1 MNDKLPTLDP
11 LIHQP
16 ARTQLVAY
24 LASRGETTFTE
35 LKRVLGLTDGN
46 LDAHLKKL
54 IEAGYLTVRKEGKTG
69 RPHTVYGLAT
79 LGRQALESYISQL
92 ASLLEV
98 GTPEPFSFLTKPSLA

>member
-1 MNDKLPTLDP
+1 MNDKLPSLDP

-54 IEAGYLTVRKEGKTG
+54 IEAGYLTVRKEDKTG
-69 RPHTVYGLAT
+69 RPHTVYGLT
-79 LGRQALESYISQL
+79 LLGRQALATYVSQL

-98 GTPEPFSFLTKPSLA
+98 GTPVKLSPHVKPFLA